1 MRIILQYILVM
12 ISALI
17 TVSVLLQNQS
27 SGLGAAFGGESN
39 FYRTKR
45 GTEKFLF
52 YGTMILV
59 AAFVACIIVLLV
71 IK

>member
-27 SGLGAAFGGESN
+27 SGLGAFGGESN

-59 AAFVACIIVLLV
+59 AAFVACIIGLLV